1 MRRFLSILIS
11 FQALATLALQAC
23 VTPAARAESPAPVC
37 NPCRSA
43 LETLAPGAPVA
54 LLLRNG
60 TTLYG
65 AFVQL
70 RTDTLVLRRAR
81 AHRRAGLLEKPLAQV
96 YSLSLENQ
104 PRRQHNT
111 VVGCVIGAVVG
122 GLVGLGLGQGVA
134 DSDTGEG
141 SGWFSSDLDP
151 VFAPVMSTI
160 GGALLGTAAG
170 GLIGWAIDTA
180 PAPSLQG
187 TEILCE

>member
-122 GLVGLGLGQGVA
+122 GLVGLGLGQGLA
-134 DSDTGEG
+134 DSG
-141 SGWFSSDLDP
+141 SDGG
-151 VFAPVMSTI
+151 I
-160 GGALLGTAAG
+160 GD
-170 GLIGWAIDTA
+170 IDTA
-180 PAPSLQG
+180 VGAHIMSTFGGVLLGYLVGGVIGKIIDTSAPSHQG
-187 TEILCE
+187 SEILCE

>member
-1 MRRFLSILIS
+1 MRRLLSILIS
-11 FQALATLALQAC
+11 IQAVAAAVLLAC
-23 VTPAARAESPAPVC
+23 VTQAARAEAPAPAC

-81 AHRRAGLLEKPLAQV
+81 AHRRASLLEKPLAQV
-96 YSLSLENQ
+96 YSLSLEDQ

-122 GLVGLGLGQGVA
+122 GLVGLRLGQAVA

-141 SGWFSSDLDP
+141 SGWLSLNLDP

-160 GGALLGTAAG
+160 GGALLGAGVG
-170 GLIGWAIDTA
+170 GLIGWAIDAA

-187 TEILCE
+187 SEILCE